1 MEKLKTISIFILIAF
16 CLMQSCFITNQQYKL
31 KELLDYIELEE
42 NSTSSFT
49 HILGNVVFDTVYQN
63 KYIPYHEID
72 TLYLTDT
79 ITDTITDTLILTD
92 TVYLPNEISIKDT
105 TFEKIVNNQTLSN
118 HLYIQLSGYQTSID
132 SLCLTT
138 TIKQHATRNKWF
150 ERITP
155 SIGIGVGFN
164 GKIGVFAGIGYR
176 LLR

>member
-31 KELLDYIELEE
+31 KELLGYIEQNTTQETFNHTL
-42 NSTSSFT
+42 TSV
-49 HILGNVVFDTVYQN
+49 IFDTVYQN
-63 KYIPYHEID
+63 KYIPYYETD

-138 TIKQHATRNKWF
+138 TIKQHATRKKWF
-150 ERITP
+150 EHLTP
-155 SIGIGVGFN
+155 AIGIGISTN
-164 GKIGVFAGIGYR
+164 GKIGIFAGVGYR
-176 LLR
+176 F